1 MQRPLYF
8 LDTWNDYLKR
18 TKTKQQCPFKVPQP
32 YWIELWGFLLQPTA
46 VTYSFR
52 FLILSQKH
60 QNKRNRIF
68 LKSPHFLLLMRNLH
82 INKRKKSCDRSFL
95 KDTEFFLE
103 CVFILI
109 SDLFL
114 FVTVRLQIIYLYHV
128 EPDTWACQTREFDPL
143 KLELWMPMNN
153 HLGVRNQWKISFA
166 STIFYNYYQMIFY
179 QVIFFRNNMSGVLFC
194 FSF

>member
-1 MQRPLYF
+1 MSIQSPSAI
-8 LDTWNDYLKR
+8 LDR
-18 TKTKQQCPFKVPQP
+18 TLGIFAPTYCCHLLFSVFNPESKAPKQKKQDFFKVTT
-32 YWIELWGFLLQPTA
+32 FLT
-46 VTYSFR
+46 TYE
-52 FLILSQKH
+52 
-60 QNKRNRIF
+60 
-68 LKSPHFLLLMRNLH
+68 KSSHR
-82 INKRKKSCDRSFL
+82 NKRKKSCDRSFL